1 MELPH
6 HGSLDRKWRV
16 FRLFPEAG
24 GYQNGCDRPL
34 TKLKAAGRSIPD
46 CDVMTTDDVR
56 LAAIHYQ
63 AGFWVDS
70 FMAKLEEMLRASDL
84 RLGGAV
90 QVNAPDAC
98 TACSDMTLLDLSSGT
113 RMEISQQLGSQSQSC
128 RLDSERMAGFA
139 GMLDRPLDGGID
151 LMIFNKFG
159 KAESEGHGLRRTLAR
174 AIEAGIPVLTAVRP
188 PYDEAWRRFHEGL
201 AVELPPDLQRV
212 HDWCVGAARQRRHA
226 PQSSAPA

>member
-1 MELPH
+1 
-6 HGSLDRKWRV
+6 
-16 FRLFPEAG
+16 
-24 GYQNGCDRPL
+24 
-34 TKLKAAGRSIPD
+34 
-46 CDVMTTDDVR
+46 MTTTDAVR
-56 LAAIHYQ
+56 LAAVHYQ
-63 AGFWVDS
+63 AGFGVDS

-139 GMLDRPLDGGID
+139 GMLDRPFDSGID

-159 KAESEGHGLRRTLAR
+159 KAESEGHGLRRALAR

-188 PYDEAWRRFHEGL
+188 PYDEAWTKFHEGL
-201 AVELPPDLQRV
+201 ALDLPPDLQRA

-226 PQSSAPA
+226 LSSTMPT